1 MAAKK
6 IPPTLAVFRSLPDE
20 ALIDVKFVAVL
31 FDCSEN
37 TIWRRAK
44 PGGMLPAPIRVSP
57 QQTRWRVGGIR
68 KSLASLDNCPEPA

>member
-6 IPPTLAVFRSLPDE
+6 IPPTLAAFHVLPVE

-37 TIWRRAK
+37 TVWRRAR

-57 QQTRWRVGGIR
+57 QQTRWRVGAIR
-68 KSLASLDNCPEPA
+68 KALVSVGGVQGAA